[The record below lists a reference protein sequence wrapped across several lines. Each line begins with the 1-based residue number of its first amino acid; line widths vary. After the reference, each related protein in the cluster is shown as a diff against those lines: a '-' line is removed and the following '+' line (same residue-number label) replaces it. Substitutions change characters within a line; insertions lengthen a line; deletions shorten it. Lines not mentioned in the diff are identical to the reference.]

1 MGYFPLMADS
11 PASSGRGVLR
21 GLGRNVIVLGV
32 VSLLTD
38 ISSEMLYPIIP
49 LFLTTVLGAP
59 MTVVGLIEGA
69 AESAASLLKMVF
81 GWMSDR
87 TGRRKPFVVWGYGL
101 SAISKPLMAL
111 AGAWPMVLAAR
122 LVDRTGKGMRTS
134 PRDAL
139 IAASCDAD
147 QRGKAFGLHRA
158 MDTAGAVAGPLL
170 AVLLLTVLGMG
181 YRAMFILAFIPAA
194 LGVVALVLVRGDD
207 IGSRAFA
214 TPAVSSRP
222 PLSADLKK
230 FVLIYGLFALGNSS
244 DVFLLL
250 RAKEAGLGEQGMLLV
265 YVFYNFVYALAAT
278 PAGWLSDRLSRRAV
292 MVGGLVVFA
301 LVYLGFA
308 MTPAPTAIWGLFA
321 LYGFYA
327 AATEGVAKA
336 QVADL
341 SLPGNRGTAMGLMHS
356 VTGLLAFVASVVAGW
371 LWARISPAAPFFYGA
386 ACALAAAV
394 VFLLWRPGFNNS
406 APREGTRPTL

>member
-1 MGYFPLMADS
+1 MARS
-11 PASSGRGVLR
+11 FARNLLS
-21 GLGRNVIVLGV
+21 GLGRNVVLLGI

-38 ISSEMLYPIIP
+38 ISSEMLYPVVP

-69 AESAASLLKMVF
+69 AESAASLLKMLF
-81 GWMSDR
+81 GWLSDR
-87 TGRRKPFVVWGYGL
+87 TTRRKPFVSGGYGL
-101 SAISKPLMAL
+101 SAISKPMMAL
-111 AGAWPMVLAAR
+111 AGAWPLVLVAR

-147 QRGKAFGLHRA
+147 HRGKAFGLHRA

-170 AVLLLTVLGMG
+170 AFLLLSRLGVG
-181 YRAMFILAFIPAA
+181 YRAMFLLAFIPAA
-194 LGVVALVLVRGDD
+194 LGMVVLVWVRGD
-207 IGSRAFA
+207 GGAR
-214 TPAVSSRP
+214 PAGVRRSGPRP
-222 PLSADLKK
+222 PLSPELKK
-230 FVLIYGLFALGNSS
+230 FVTIYGVFALGNSS

-250 RAKEAGLGEQGMLLV
+250 RAKESGLGEPGMLLV
-265 YVFYNFVYALAAT
+265 YVFYNFVYALAAA
-278 PAGWLSDRLSRRAV
+278 PAGWLSDRFSRRTV
-292 MVGGLVVFA
+292 MIGGLVVFA

-308 MTPAPTAIWGLFA
+308 LHPAPWRIWGLFA

-341 SLPGNRGTAMGLMHS
+341 SVPENRGMAMGLVHS
-356 VTGLLAFVASVVAGW
+356 VTGLLAFVASAVAGG
-371 LWARISPAAPFFYGA
+371 LWAKVSPAAPFLYGA
-386 ACALAAAV
+386 GCALAAAG
-394 VFLLWRPGFNNS
+394 LLLRWRPQK
-406 APREGTRPTL
+406 AD

>member
-1 MGYFPLMADS
+1 VTRSGLGYLSLMADS
-11 PASSGRGVLR
+11 SSSSGRGALG

-38 ISSEMLYPIIP
+38 ISSEMLFPVVP

-69 AESAASLLKMVF
+69 AESVASLLKMVF
-81 GWMSDR
+81 GWLSDR
-87 TGRRKPFVVWGYGL
+87 AARRKPFVVWGYGL

-111 AGAWPMVLAAR
+111 AGAWPVVLLAR

-139 IAASCDAD
+139 IAASCNAD

-158 MDTAGAVAGPLL
+158 MDTIGAVAGPLL
-170 AVLLLTVLGMG
+170 AVLLLTVMGMS

-194 LGVVALVLVRGDD
+194 LGVAALALVRGDGGGMSPSVTRD
-207 IGSRAFA
+207 AA
-214 TPAVSSRP
+214 SRP
-222 PLSADLKK
+222 ALRADLKK

-308 MTPAPTAIWGLFA
+308 LHPAPAAIWMLFA

-341 SLPGNRGTAMGLMHS
+341 SVPENRGTAMGLMHS
-356 VTGLLAFVASVVAGW
+356 VTGVLAFVASAVAGW
-371 LWARISPAAPFFYGA
+371 LWARVNPAAPFFYGA

-394 VFLLWRPGFNNS
+394 VFSFWRPKR
-406 APREGTRPTL
+406 AD